1 MTNHENLVDTKSTA
15 LTDMIF
21 YNTSA
26 TTGEVANTEY
36 ADNTRNY
43 KVVFH
48 FLVSYAQLNTTASE
62 INQIAIYG
70 KNETVNDNYCAVF
83 YFLNDDGTA
92 LAPISTSG

>member
-1 MTNHENLVDTKSTA
+1 MTNHENLIDSQSTA

-26 TTGEVANTEY
+26 TTSEVANKEY
-36 ADNTRNY
+36 EGNTRNY

-48 FLVSYAQLNTTASE
+48 FLVSYAQLNVLASD

-70 KNETVNDNYCAVF
+70 KNEASDENYCAVF
-83 YFLNDDGTA
+83 YFLNEDGTA
-92 LAPISTSG
+92 LNPISTSN